1 MDRLVTTV
9 LGQKVPNVLVTYL
22 QDLAMAQRPA
32 NVGDLTAMAGGIEA
46 RVWQSAVN
54 VADNTFVVVDTN
66 VVNVINTGVT
76 PNALTAGTLS
86 WRDRLLFGIYP
97 TYTGANRYPGQAD
110 DYLLNDGVAPVMWWG
125 YTGVSGK
132 DGGGVTPTTREPARP
147 RRGGLVGDSGRPR
160 LVALRQPDDREPQP
174 LQRHGRDDHHAAA
187 LVPRDRRPRQ
197 ALTRPH
203 DIPSRHTPHPAAR
216 AHTHDPPETHAPWR
230 SSTPRPSWTAMPNSG
245 PATLLGTFNI
255 APAAQALPRSPAVFV
270 LTAPADT
277 AQTASVEV
285 SSVFF
290 DLSATRTYA
299 TGALALQR
307 EYRIAAPTYAFV
319 GASTVSVAV
328 TLDISGAPI
337 AGTNATITAGY
348 ALRVASGASLFAGSV
363 GVGGAPAASAA
374 LTVTSTTQG
383 LLFPRMTETQRDA
396 ISAPAAG
403 LVIYNTTTNKLNLR
417 VAAAWEVITSA

>member
-1 MDRLVTTV
+1 
-9 LGQKVPNVLVTYL
+9 
-22 QDLAMAQRPA
+22 MA
-32 NVGDLTAMAGGIEA
+32 I
-46 RVWQSAVN
+46 
-54 VADNTFVVVDTN
+54 
-66 VVNVINTGVT
+66 
-76 PNALTAGTLS
+76 
-86 WRDRLLFGIYP
+86 IYP
-97 TYTGANRYPGQAD
+97 ASFMD
-110 DYLLNDGVAPVMWWG
+110 
-125 YTGVSGK
+125 
-132 DGGGVTPTTREPARP
+132 
-147 RRGGLVGDSGRPR
+147 
-160 LVALRQPDDREPQP
+160 
-174 LQRHGRDDHHAAA
+174 
-187 LVPRDRRPRQ
+187 
-197 ALTRPH
+197 
-203 DIPSRHTPHPAAR
+203 
-216 AHTHDPPETHAPWR
+216 
-230 SSTPRPSWTAMPNSG
+230 AMPNSG

-328 TLDISGAPI
+328 TLDISVAPI

-383 LLFPRMTETQRDA
+383 LLFPRMTEVQRDA

>member
-1 MDRLVTTV
+1 M
-9 LGQKVPNVLVTYL
+9 
-22 QDLAMAQRPA
+22 
-32 NVGDLTAMAGGIEA
+32 
-46 RVWQSAVN
+46 
-54 VADNTFVVVDTN
+54 
-66 VVNVINTGVT
+66 
-76 PNALTAGTLS
+76 
-86 WRDRLLFGIYP
+86 
-97 TYTGANRYPGQAD
+97 
-110 DYLLNDGVAPVMWWG
+110 
-125 YTGVSGK
+125 
-132 DGGGVTPTTREPARP
+132 
-147 RRGGLVGDSGRPR
+147 
-160 LVALRQPDDREPQP
+160 
-174 LQRHGRDDHHAAA
+174 
-187 LVPRDRRPRQ
+187 
-197 ALTRPH
+197 
-203 DIPSRHTPHPAAR
+203 
-216 AHTHDPPETHAPWR
+216 
-230 SSTPRPSWTAMPNSG
+230 
-245 PATLLGTFNI
+245 
-255 APAAQALPRSPAVFV
+255 FV

-307 EYRIAAPTYAFV
+307 EYRVAAPTYAFV